1 MCEGSDER
9 LLFPHSSSRDAVRA
23 VGKLYEQ
30 VDELVHAL
38 VMLSNRC
45 TQELE
50 FVMEFKSLE
59 QGFKEVRR
67 GGASER

>member
-1 MCEGSDER
+1 MRS
-9 LLFPHSSSRDAVRA
+9 
-23 VGKLYEQ
+23 VGRLYEQ

-59 QGFKEVRR
+59 QGFKEVRKR
-67 GGASER
+67 FNTS